1 MRIFATAG
9 HVDHGKSSL
18 VTALTGTNPDRWRE
32 ERERGMTI
40 DLGFAHFTLPSG
52 REVSLIDVP
61 GHIRFINNMLA
72 GVGGIHGAI
81 LVVDAHE
88 GWMPQTEEHLRIL
101 ELAGTRHGV
110 VVVSRVDL
118 VDDDE
123 AELTAIDT
131 RERLAGTFLTDAPIV
146 KVSTV
151 RGDGL
156 DDLRRELDHMMDT
169 SSGSPDRD
177 RPRLFVD
184 RVFAPKGSG
193 TVVTGTLTDGSL
205 AVGDSVVVQPLR
217 REVRVRGIQTHGRTV
232 ESIEPGHRVALN
244 LSGVEHG
251 DVRRGHAVVRADD
264 WHLTTML
271 DASFSALS
279 ALDHDV
285 TRRGAYTMHVG
296 SDELPVRLRV
306 LGDESI
312 RPGANGFIRL
322 HLTEPRPLVMGDRFV
337 IRESGRDETVGGGVV
352 RDVAP
357 LLTASRARP
366 IDDDETNVDRMVAER
381 GWIDAVDLR
390 RFTGVSR
397 TPNVAR
403 WVVDPAVLEAA
414 NESLRARLAAAGA
427 DGLEISS
434 LDDRERALLPTYTDI
449 QVTGGYA
456 RTRGADDPLLSH
468 PGIETIR
475 AGGCAPSVPTTLTN
489 TELRRLQKAG
499 VLFERDGEWFHVE
512 ALETARLAALGLL
525 TSHPNGFTMSQFR
538 EALGVTRKHAVP
550 IATELDARGV
560 TRRRGDVRIAGPRLN
575 RE

>member
-40 DLGFAHFTLPSG
+40 DLGFAHFTLPSR

-123 AELTAIDT
+123 AELTAIDI
-131 RERLAGTFLTDAPIV
+131 RDRVVGTFLADAPIV
-146 KVSTV
+146 KASTV

-156 DDLRRELDHMMDT
+156 DDLRQELDHLMN
-169 SSGSPDRD
+169 SSTGSPDRG

-217 REVRVRGIQTHGRTV
+217 REVRIRGIQTHGHSV

-244 LSGVEHG
+244 LSGIEHG

-264 WHLTTML
+264 WHLATVL
-271 DASFSALS
+271 DASFTALAS
-279 ALDHDV
+279 LDHDV

-312 RPGANGFIRL
+312 RPGAHGFVRL
-322 HLTEPRPLVMGDRFV
+322 HLAEPRPLVMGDRFV

-357 LLTASRARP
+357 LLTASRAQP
-366 IDDDETNVDRMVAER
+366 LDDDHANVDRIVAER
-381 GWIDAVDLR
+381 GWIDAVELR

-397 TPNVAR
+397 SPSVAQ
-403 WVVDPAVLEAA
+403 WVVDPAVVTAA
-414 NESLRARLAAAGA
+414 ETSLRRRVTEAGA
-427 DGLEISS
+427 EGLEISA
-434 LDDRERALLPTYTDI
+434 LDDRERALLATFTDI
-449 QVTGGYA
+449 TVSGGFA
-456 RTRGADDPLLSH
+456 RTQGADDPLLSH
-468 PGIETIR
+468 SDIDVIR
-475 AGGCAPSVPTTLTN
+475 AGGCAPSATIALTN
-489 TELRRLQKAG
+489 AELRRLQKAG
-499 VLFERDGEWFHVE
+499 VLFERDGEWFHVD
-512 ALETARLAALGLL
+512 ALKTARLAAVSLL
-525 TSHPNGFTMSQFR
+525 ASHPDGFTMSQFR

-550 IATELDARGV
+550 IATELDARGI

>member
-18 VTALTGTNPDRWRE
+18 VTALSGTNPDRWRE

-72 GVGGIHGAI
+72 GVGGIRGAI

-101 ELAGTRHGV
+101 ELTGTRHGV

-123 AELTAIDT
+123 AELTAIDI
-131 RERLAGTFLTDAPIV
+131 RDRVVGTFLADAPIV
-146 KVSTV
+146 KASTV

-156 DDLRRELDHMMDT
+156 DDLRQELDHLMD
-169 SSGSPDRD
+169 SSTGSPDRG

-217 REVRVRGIQTHGRTV
+217 REVRIRGIQTHGHSV

-244 LSGVEHG
+244 LSGIEHG

-264 WHLTTML
+264 WHLATVL
-271 DASFSALS
+271 DASFTALAS
-279 ALDHDV
+279 LDHDV

-312 RPGANGFIRL
+312 RPGAHGFVRL
-322 HLTEPRPLVMGDRFV
+322 HLAEPRPLVMGDRFV

-357 LLTASRARP
+357 LLTASRAQP
-366 IDDDETNVDRMVAER
+366 VDDDHANVDRIVAER
-381 GWIDAVDLR
+381 GWIDAVELR

-397 TPNVAR
+397 SPTVAQ
-403 WVVDPAVLEAA
+403 WVVDPAVVTAA
-414 NESLRARLAAAGA
+414 ETSLRRRVTEAGA
-427 DGLEISS
+427 EGLEISA
-434 LDDRERALLPTYTDI
+434 LDDRERALLATFTDI
-449 QVTGGYA
+449 TVSGGFA

-468 PGIETIR
+468 SDIDVIR
-475 AGGCAPSVPTTLTN
+475 AGGCAPSATIALTN
-489 TELRRLQKAG
+489 AELRRLQKAG
-499 VLFERDGEWFHVE
+499 VLFERDGEWFHVD
-512 ALETARLAALGLL
+512 ALETARLAAVSLL
-525 TSHPNGFTMSQFR
+525 ASHPDGFTMSQFR

-550 IATELDARGV
+550 IATELDARGI

>member
-123 AELTAIDT
+123 AELTAIDI
-131 RERLAGTFLTDAPIV
+131 ADHVVGTFLAEAPIV

-156 DDLRRELDHMMDT
+156 DDLRRELDLMMDAT
-169 SSGSPDRD
+169 AASPDRG

-205 AVGDSVVVQPLR
+205 AVGDNVVVQPLQ
-217 REVRVRGIQTHGRTV
+217 REVRIRGIQTHGRSV
-232 ESIEPGHRVALN
+232 DSIEPGHRVALN
-244 LSGVEHG
+244 LSGIEHSE
-251 DVRRGHAVVRADD
+251 VRRGHAVVRADD
-264 WHLTTML
+264 WHLATVL
-271 DASFSALS
+271 DASFTALVS
-279 ALDHDV
+279 LDHDV

-306 LGDESI
+306 LADESI
-312 RPGANGFIRL
+312 RPGARGFVRL
-322 HLTEPRPLVMGDRFV
+322 HLAEPRPLVMGDHFV

-357 LLTASRARP
+357 MLTASRAQP
-366 IDDDETNVDRMVAER
+366 HDDDDANVDRIVAER
-381 GWIDAVDLR
+381 GWIDAVELR

-397 TPNVAR
+397 SPSVAH
-403 WVVDPAVLEAA
+403 WVVDPAVLTATTV
-414 NESLRARLAAAGA
+414 SLRTRVTAAGPE
-427 DGLEISS
+427 GLDISV
-434 LDDRERALLPTYTDI
+434 LDERDRALLSTFTDVT
-449 QVTGGYA
+449 VTGGYA
-456 RTRGADDPLLSH
+456 RTQGADDPLLSH
-468 PGIETIR
+468 PDIDVIK
-475 AGGCAPSVPTTLTN
+475 AGGCAPSAPTTLSN
-489 TELRRLQKAG
+489 AELRRLQKAG
-499 VLFERDGEWFHVE
+499 VLFERDGEWFHVD
-512 ALETARLAALGLL
+512 ALETARIAAAQLLAA
-525 TSHPNGFTMSQFR
+525 HPDGFTMSQFR

-550 IATELDARGV
+550 IATELDARGI

>member
-123 AELTAIDT
+123 AELTAIDI
-131 RERLAGTFLTDAPIV
+131 ADHVVGTFLAEAPIV

-156 DDLRRELDHMMDT
+156 DDLRRELDLMMDAT
-169 SSGSPDRD
+169 AASPDRG

-205 AVGDSVVVQPLR
+205 AVGDNVVVQPLQ
-217 REVRVRGIQTHGRTV
+217 REVRIRGIQTHGRSV
-232 ESIEPGHRVALN
+232 DSIEPGHRVALN
-244 LSGVEHG
+244 LSGIEHSE
-251 DVRRGHAVVRADD
+251 VRRGHAVVRADD
-264 WHLTTML
+264 WHLATVL
-271 DASFSALS
+271 DASFTALVS
-279 ALDHDV
+279 LDHDV

-306 LGDESI
+306 LADESI
-312 RPGANGFIRL
+312 RPGARGFVRL
-322 HLTEPRPLVMGDRFV
+322 HLAEPRPLVMGDHFV

-357 LLTASRARP
+357 MLTASRSQP
-366 IDDDETNVDRMVAER
+366 HDDDDANVDRIVAER
-381 GWIDAVDLR
+381 GWIDAVELR

-397 TPNVAR
+397 SPSVAH
-403 WVVDPAVLEAA
+403 WVVDPAVLTATTV
-414 NESLRARLAAAGA
+414 SLRTRVTAAGPE
-427 DGLEISS
+427 GLDVSA
-434 LDDRERALLPTYTDI
+434 LDDRERAVLATFADI
-449 QVTGGYA
+449 RITGGFA
-456 RTRGADDPLLSH
+456 REEGADDPLLSH
-468 PGIETIR
+468 PDIDVIK
-475 AGGCAPSVPTTLTN
+475 AGGCAPSAPTTLSN
-489 TELRRLQKAG
+489 AELRRLQKAG
-499 VLFERDGEWFHVE
+499 VLFERDGEWFHVD
-512 ALETARLAALGLL
+512 ALETARIAAAQLLAA
-525 TSHPNGFTMSQFR
+525 HPDGFTMSQFR

-550 IATELDARGV
+550 IATELDARGI

>member
-123 AELTAIDT
+123 AELTAIDI
-131 RERLAGTFLTDAPIV
+131 ADHVVGTFLAEAPIV

-156 DDLRRELDHMMDT
+156 DDLRRELDLMMDAT
-169 SSGSPDRD
+169 AASPDRG

-205 AVGDSVVVQPLR
+205 AVGDNVVVQPLQ
-217 REVRVRGIQTHGRTV
+217 REVRIRGIQTHGRSV
-232 ESIEPGHRVALN
+232 DSIEPGHRVALN
-244 LSGVEHG
+244 LSGIEHSE
-251 DVRRGHAVVRADD
+251 VRRGHAVVRADD
-264 WHLTTML
+264 WHLATVL
-271 DASFSALS
+271 DASFTALVS
-279 ALDHDV
+279 LDHDV

-306 LGDESI
+306 LADESI
-312 RPGANGFIRL
+312 RPGARGFVRL
-322 HLTEPRPLVMGDRFV
+322 HLAEPRPLVMGDHFV

-357 LLTASRARP
+357 MLTASRAQP
-366 IDDDETNVDRMVAER
+366 HDDDDANVDRIVAER
-381 GWIDAVDLR
+381 GWIDAVELR

-397 TPNVAR
+397 SPSVAH
-403 WVVDPAVLEAA
+403 WVVDPAVLTATTV
-414 NESLRARLAAAGA
+414 SLRTRVTAAGPE
-427 DGLEISS
+427 GLDVSA
-434 LDDRERALLPTYTDI
+434 LDDRERAVLATFADI
-449 QVTGGYA
+449 RITGGFA
-456 RTRGADDPLLSH
+456 REEGADDPLLSH
-468 PGIETIR
+468 PDIDVIK
-475 AGGCAPSVPTTLTN
+475 AGGCAPSAPTTLSN
-489 TELRRLQKAG
+489 AELRRLQKAG
-499 VLFERDGEWFHVE
+499 VLFERDGEWFHVD
-512 ALETARLAALGLL
+512 ALETARIAAAQLLAA
-525 TSHPNGFTMSQFR
+525 HPDGFTMSQFR

-550 IATELDARGV
+550 IATELDARGI